1 VPESF
6 PENSEDADAEF
17 AVAVAGRFEPRWLR
31 ALALG
36 SATAVAAFG
45 AVGLVLA
52 VAGIYRALLVFPLGA
67 IAWFGLL
74 LLARPILAA
83 PGATDLRAHVVSAL
97 AVVFA
102 GGIAFW
108 HAKNA
113 SQHVLINRDGGSYVN
128 AGRWIASH
136 GNLRVIPDIGAF
148 AHQPGLT
155 FFSNAMYANH
165 DGSLSFQFAHL
176 LPTVLAEAHRVGGD
190 RLMFATPALLC
201 GIALLAF
208 FVAAWRLLR
217 NRYVALAAL
226 VSFAFIIPEVSFSRD
241 TYSELPTQVLLFT
254 GLWVL
259 ADRRAL
265 RRPRVA
271 LFVGIMLG
279 LLQAVRIDAIAELL
293 GLPVLFAVTWIL
305 ADERNRRSIAVSAG
319 ACAIGLVPGLVLGFT
334 DLGLRAG
341 RYLHDLRPDVKQLFI
356 AMTASILVS
365 FLAVAIA
372 TLAGRSGLRVPR
384 LDRAAWGVAAFV
396 AVVGFGAWWIR
407 PHIQHAHGVS
417 TPLIAGL
424 QQGAHV
430 AIDPTRTYAE
440 RSMVWMSWYL
450 GPLTVFAA
458 IVGAA
463 LLVRWLLRGHARFS
477 LALLALLGPPS
488 AIYLWK
494 PSAAADQIWVT
505 RRYLISAFPL
515 LILLAFGVV
524 AALVHWASPRVP
536 SALTVATVVVAVAV
550 GAGMVAYPF
559 STVVPLRNMTEQ
571 RGDAGIIRD
580 ACGLMGP
587 HAAVVVLATKTGS
600 LAGSVPQTLR
610 GWCGTPVAVMST
622 KAVDG
627 PAKLARLA
635 KAWAASGSRL
645 WVVGDDPAT
654 IKAVL
659 PSVQIDSTPV
669 AISRN
674 FLERTLVRRPS
685 HYVPT
690 LFSLTLARVPPG

>member
-1 VPESF
+1 MNRAPL
-6 PENSEDADAEF
+6 
-17 AVAVAGRFEPRWLR
+17 FEPRWLR

-36 SATAVAAFG
+36 AATAVAAFG
-45 AVGLVLA
+45 AVGLTLA
-52 VAGIYRALLVFPLGA
+52 VAGIYRPLLVFPLGA

-83 PGATDLRAHVVSAL
+83 PGATDLRAHVVSGL
-97 AVVFA
+97 AVAFA

-136 GNLRVIPDIGAF
+136 GDLRVIPDIGAF
-148 AHQPGLT
+148 AHQSRLT

-190 RLMFATPALLC
+190 RLMFATPALLS

-208 FVAAWRLLR
+208 FIAAWRLLR
-217 NRYVALAAL
+217 NRYVALAAV

-271 LFVGIMLG
+271 LFVGVMLG

-319 ACAIGLVPGLVLGFT
+319 ACAIGVLPGVVLGFT

-356 AMTASILVS
+356 AMTLSILVS
-365 FLAVAIA
+365 FVAIAIA
-372 TLAGRSGLRVPR
+372 TLFARSRLRVPR
-384 LDRAAWGVAAFV
+384 LDLAAWGMAAFV
-396 AVVGFGAWWIR
+396 AVVGFGAWWVR

-424 QQGAHV
+424 QEGAHV

-450 GPLTVFAA
+450 GPITVFAA

-463 LLVRWLLRGHARFS
+463 LLIRSLLRGHSRFA
-477 LALLALLGPPS
+477 LAGLALLGPPS

-515 LILLAFGVV
+515 LTLLAFGVV
-524 AALVHWASPRVP
+524 AALVRWASARVP
-536 SALTVATVVVAVAV
+536 SALTVVIAVAV
-550 GAGMVAYPF
+550 SAGMVAYPF
-559 STVVPLRNMTEQ
+559 STVVPLRDMTEQ
-571 RGDAGIIRD
+571 RGDVGIIRD
-580 ACGLMGP
+580 ACGILGP
-587 HAAVVVLATKTGS
+587 HAAVVVLASKTGS

-622 KAVDG
+622 KAPDG
-627 PAKLARLA
+627 RAKLERLA
-635 KAWAASGSRL
+635 AAWAASGSSL

-659 PSVQIDSTPV
+659 PSVRIQSTPV
-669 AISRN
+669 AVSRF

-690 LFSLTLARVPPG
+690 LFSLTLARVPTG